1 MRKMRTVFL
10 SLQSLVFSLSSM
22 SRFFFR
28 WLGCVFLLGVTGC
41 GLIDPVGTAI
51 KKLKDPTASVRLAAI
66 EKLRSRHDGRAVEPL
81 IACLKDDDVDVRKA
95 ATEALG
101 ELNDPRAIEP
111 LITCL
116 ATDDRQTIIDALGKL
131 GRARSGDRLISHLK
145 NKDTAPDM
153 AAAVIEALGGL
164 RYPPAVDALL
174 PSLASET
181 DEISNAAIDALGQI
195 GAPAVEPLIAALKD
209 PKAQV
214 RERAAEALGRIGDA
228 RAVEPLI
235 ACLKNPEPDQLAAD
249 GQDMSTSD
257 ESDDQK
263 KARADEDAHVR
274 QKASEALGKLG
285 PPAVEPLMACLDEKD
300 PSVRCLAA
308 TALGQTHDA
317 RAVAP
322 LIAHLVELSG
332 KDVTDEENSAGVN
345 VHDSL
350 RDALVNLGE
359 PAIKPLLERLKDKNV
374 HVQEDVADVLSQLHY
389 LPSDLD
395 AKVTFLIL
403 LQSWDKLI
411 ELGTPAVAPLLGCLK
426 DEDYSR
432 RQGAAL
438 ALGELG
444 DKRAVDPLIAC
455 LQDDNADVKKS
466 ATKSLGELGDKRAVG
481 PLIDVLKN
489 EDTEI
494 KTNAAEALG
503 LLGDNAAVAPL
514 AAALTDDDAGLRQ
527 VCAQALDKLH
537 YQPKKVED
545 NITYLIALQAWDQ
558 VAKLGAPAFA
568 PLVACLSDQNRD
580 VHESAIGALGNLG
593 DKRAISPLSEAL
605 PDWNLNG
612 VLVSA
617 LEKLGW
623 KPTSDAEQIYV
634 WIGKQDS
641 THLKEQ
647 WNKTR
652 QVLLDDVSSSNH
664 QKMENAVYSFMA
676 IGDPKVVDDLVKA
689 LDEQGDKDMAETFL
703 NSGNDK
709 LEQAARDWASSN
721 GYQTITIPAGS
732 TPMHWGSW

>member
-1 MRKMRTVFL
+1 
-10 SLQSLVFSLSSM
+10 
-22 SRFFFR
+22 
-28 WLGCVFLLGVTGC
+28 
-41 GLIDPVGTAI
+41 
-51 KKLKDPTASVRLAAI
+51 
-66 EKLRSRHDGRAVEPL
+66 L
-81 IACLKDDDVDVRKA
+81 IACLADQDPDVRKA
-95 ATEALG
+95 TTDALG
-101 ELNDPRAIEP
+101 DLNDPRAIEP
-111 LITCL
+111 LIACL
-116 ATDDRQTIIDALGKL
+116 TSDYTEVSQATIAALGKL
-131 GRARSGDRLISHLK
+131 DHAQVGERLVSHLH
-145 NKDTAPDM
+145 NKDTTPAM

-164 RYPPAVDALL
+164 HYPPAVKALL
-174 PSLASET
+174 PCLASET
-181 DEISNAAIDALGQI
+181 DEISNGAVDALSQI
-195 GAPAVEPLIAALKD
+195 GAPAVEPLIESLKD
-209 PKAQV
+209 PKAQI

-228 RAVEPLI
+228 RALAPLI
-235 ACLKNPEPDQLAAD
+235 ACLKNPDTDQPAAD
-249 GQDMSTSD
+249 GQDMSNGD

-263 KARADEDAHVR
+263 KARADEDSQVR
-274 QKASEALGKLG
+274 QKAAEALGKLG

-300 PSVRCLAA
+300 PSVRSLAA

-332 KDVTDEENSAGVN
+332 KDTTDEENSAGVN

-350 RDALVNLGE
+350 RDALVALGK
-359 PAIKPLLERLKDKNV
+359 PVIKPLTENLKDKNV
-374 HVQEDVADVLSQLHY
+374 HVREDAADVLNQLHY
-389 LPSDLD
+389 LPPDPD
-395 AKVTFLIL
+395 AKITFLIL
-403 LQSWDKLI
+403 LQSWDKLV
-411 ELGTPAVAPLLGCLK
+411 ELGAPAVAPLLGCLK
-426 DEDYSR
+426 DEDAGR
-432 RQGAAL
+432 RQGAAQ

-455 LQDDNADVKKS
+455 LQDDNADVKKN
-466 ATKSLGELGDKRAVG
+466 ATNALGQLGDKRAVE
-481 PLIDVLKN
+481 PLIGVLKT
-489 EDTEI
+489 DTTEVGLA
-494 KTNAAEALG
+494 AAEALG
-503 LLGDNAAVAPL
+503 LLGDSAAVPPL
-514 AAALTDDDAGLRQ
+514 VASLSDQDAGLRLA
-527 VCAQALDKLH
+527 CAQALDKLH
-537 YQPKKVED
+537 YQPEKVED
-545 NITYLIALQAWDQ
+545 NVTYLIALQAWDK
-558 VAKLGAPAFA
+558 VAKMGAPAFE

-580 VHESAIGALGNLG
+580 VHESAIGALGDLG
-593 DKRAISPLSEAL
+593 DKRAISPLSDAL

-612 VLVSA
+612 ALVSA

-623 KPTSDAEQIYV
+623 KPTSGAEQIYA

-647 WNKTR
+647 WDKTR